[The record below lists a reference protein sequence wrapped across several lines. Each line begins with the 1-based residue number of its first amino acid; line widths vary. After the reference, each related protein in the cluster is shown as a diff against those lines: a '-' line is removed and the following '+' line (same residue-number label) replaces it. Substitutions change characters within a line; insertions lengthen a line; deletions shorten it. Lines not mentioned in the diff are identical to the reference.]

1 MNLLDLMYGDKLREL
16 RGNEK
21 QSWIAL
27 KLHVSQGQVSEL
39 ENGKQNFD
47 AKIITKICAHFKIP
61 VQEFTRPVLTTS
73 LSRLLK
79 EFQEMG
85 LLHNT
90 SNNNWG
96 ELMKMLT
103 NKRLLEI
110 EKRNLELEMKVNHY
124 EKANLRIGRRVDS
137 AIYVKL

>member
-27 KLHVSQGQVSEL
+27 KLRISQGQVSEL

-47 AKIITKICAHFKIP
+47 AQIIKKICTHFKIP
-61 VQEFTRPVLTTS
+61 VQEFTRPVLTPT

-79 EFQEMG
+79 EFQAMG
-85 LLHNT
+85 LMHNPD
-90 SNNNWG
+90 NNNWG

-103 NKRLLEI
+103 SKRLLEI
-110 EKRNLELEMKVNHY
+110 EKRNLELEMKVKHY
-124 EKANLRIGRRVDS
+124 EKANNRIGKKIES
-137 AIYVKL
+137 TIYVKL